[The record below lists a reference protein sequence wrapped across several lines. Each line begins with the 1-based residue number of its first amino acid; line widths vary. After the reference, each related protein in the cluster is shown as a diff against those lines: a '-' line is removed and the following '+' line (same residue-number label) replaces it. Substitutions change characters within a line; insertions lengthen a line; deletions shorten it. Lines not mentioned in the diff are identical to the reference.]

1 MTLPQDTAFCFSYVV
16 DKIYVIRSQS
26 VHWCDLEC
34 CARWRGAGSG
44 CCASYARLI
53 LSLCRQSLV
62 SAGAVSTVIM
72 IIRDMLEDD
81 IEVAIKVNIK

>member
-1 MTLPQDTAFCFSYVV
+1 MP
-16 DKIYVIRSQS
+16 
-26 VHWCDLEC
+26 
-34 CARWRGAGSG
+34 G

-62 SAGAVSTVIM
+62 SAGAVSTGSAESAVIM

-81 IEVAIKVNIK
+81 IEVAIKVKIRYVY